1 MPAPN
6 IVYSTRWCGHCHRL
20 TRQLQREGIA
30 YLEVDIEE
38 QPAAAEVVIRV
49 NNGTKTV
56 PTVVFPDGTA
66 LSNPTMAQVKAHLTA
81 RVT

>member
-1 MPAPN
+1 MPAPI

-20 TRQLQREGIA
+20 TRQLQREGIG
-30 YLEVDIEE
+30 YLQVDIEE
-38 QPAAAEVVIRV
+38 QPAAAEVVTRV
-49 NNGTKTV
+49 NNGAQTV

-66 LSNPTMAQVKAHLTA
+66 LSNPTIAQVKGHQTA

>member
-1 MPAPN
+1 MPAPI

-20 TRQLQREGIA
+20 TRQLRREGIA
-30 YLEVDIEE
+30 YIQVDIEE
-38 QPAAAEVVIRV
+38 QPAAAEVVIRA
-49 NNGTKTV
+49 NNGAQTV

-66 LSNPTMAQVKAHLTA
+66 LGNPTMARVKAHLTA

>member
-1 MPAPN
+1 MPAPI
-6 IVYSTRWCGHCHRL
+6 IVYSTRWCGHCQRL

-30 YLEVDIEE
+30 YLQVDIEE
-38 QPAAAEVVIRV
+38 QPAAAEVVTRV
-49 NNGTKTV
+49 NNGAQTV

-66 LSNPTMAQVKAHLTA
+66 LSNPTIAQVKTHHTA